1 MFHPS
6 FTRMPG
12 QSTSSFVAG
21 DDEGPPSLPPPLFY
35 LGLAAARNASNAAAL
50 VPLLEEGGGKHG
62 GGGRPMGGTPLPSDS
77 RDPRPSVLTRTRKGT
92 YSRQSLRRLLPTS
105 QLGTVLPS
113 SSGDSESTGEDDDDV
128 LGRLGSLSLGE
139 HPLTRDV
146 EDFILPG
153 GTQLWPFLGESATVG
168 ECQSWELLRKCS
180 GGSRRSP

>member
-1 MFHPS
+1 M
-6 FTRMPG
+6 
-12 QSTSSFVAG
+12 Q
-21 DDEGPPSLPPPLFY
+21 PPSYPFSKR
-35 LGLAAARNASNAAAL
+35 G
-50 VPLLEEGGGKHG
+50 EEST